1 MKVIEGEFRFVSEND
16 EPVRPKPAAGPWSRA
31 ARWLARQPAFWL
43 WVFMLTVVGLTEG
56 LW

>member
-1 MKVIEGEFRFVSEND
+1 MKVIEGEFRFVSENG
-16 EPVRPKPAAGPWSRA
+16 EPVIPKPKASLCNRAAG
-31 ARWLARQPAFWL
+31 WLVRQPAFWL

>member
-1 MKVIEGEFRFVSEND
+1 MKVIEGDFRVVSESGG
-16 EPVRPKPAAGPWSRA
+16 PVRPTPKASGWRRAAG
-31 ARWLARQPAFWL
+31 WLARQPAFWL

>member
-1 MKVIEGEFRFVSEND
+1 MKVIEGEFRFVSENE
-16 EPVRPKPAAGPWSRA
+16 EPVRPRPTAGLWNRAAG
-31 ARWLARQPAFWL
+31 WLVRQPAFWL